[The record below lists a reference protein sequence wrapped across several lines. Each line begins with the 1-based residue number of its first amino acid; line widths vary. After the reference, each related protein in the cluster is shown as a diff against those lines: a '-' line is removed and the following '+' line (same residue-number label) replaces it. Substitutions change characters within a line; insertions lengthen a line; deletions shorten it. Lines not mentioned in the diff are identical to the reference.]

1 MGSGAY
7 DWKLDG
13 KAAAALAKVER
24 QFQHIGATKRN
35 YFGINQHVESE
46 NLALDRSHRIPA

>member
-1 MGSGAY
+1 MGSGAH

-24 QFQHIGATKRN
+24 QFQHIGALKEIISVL
-35 YFGINQHVESE
+35 INMLNQ
-46 NLALDRSHRIPA
+46 RI